1 MTKIKNLTTNEEGW
15 AFQVWRGR
23 DDEYAPARVI
33 ARAIELHEQ
42 DIARLQRLAIKNAEL
57 Y

>member
-1 MTKIKNLTTNEEGW
+1 MTNIKNLTANEEDW

-23 DDEYAPARVI
+23 GEEYAPARVI
-33 ARAIELHEQ
+33 ERAIELHEQ
-42 DIARLQRLAIKNAEL
+42 DIARLKRLAIKNAEL